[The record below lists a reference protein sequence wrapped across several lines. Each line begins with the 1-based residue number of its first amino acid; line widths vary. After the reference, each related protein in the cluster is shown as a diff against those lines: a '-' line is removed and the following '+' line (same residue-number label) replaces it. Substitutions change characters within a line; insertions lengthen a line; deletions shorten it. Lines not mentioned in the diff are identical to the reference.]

1 MQAQGR
7 GVPGLRRPRHA
18 RMRLMT
24 WQGIEGH
31 DAVVE
36 RFRRALRRG
45 RLASTFL
52 FVGPAGIGK
61 RAFAEKLAQT
71 LLCSEV
77 PPEELAPCGGC
88 TSCLQVAS
96 LTHPDLHIVEKP
108 PDKSSIPLS
117 LFVGDDAH
125 RMREGLCHDIVLK
138 PFMGGRRVA
147 IIDDADYLNEESA
160 NCLLKTLEEP
170 PPCSILIL
178 IGTSSDKQLPTIR
191 SRCQTIRFQP
201 LAHALVTEILQS
213 RGLAADGQGA
223 RRLAEFSG
231 GSLQQAQELADE
243 ELWTFR
249 QQLLSALA
257 RPRLESVPLA
267 HSLNAFVDTAG
278 KEASLRRA
286 RSRQLIAFAGEFY
299 RQLLRAQIGLPPH
312 GDAELIRAVEQA
324 RSTWPHDFEAAAA
337 CLDRSLEALAHID
350 RNANQATLLECW
362 LDDLARV
369 VESGQPLA
377 GSRE

>member
-1 MQAQGR
+1 MA
-7 GVPGLRRPRHA
+7 
-18 RMRLMT
+18 

-61 RAFAEKLAQT
+61 RTFAEKLAKS

-77 PPEELAPCGGC
+77 PPRELAPCGQC

-96 LTHPDLHIVEKP
+96 LTHPDLHVVEKP
-108 PDKSSIPLS
+108 PDRSSIPLS

-125 RMREGLCHDIVLK
+125 RMREGLCHDIALK

-147 IIDDADYLNEESA
+147 IIDDADYLNEEGA

-170 PPCSILIL
+170 PPCSVLIL

-191 SRCQTIRFQP
+191 SRCQTIRFRP
-201 LAHALVTEILQS
+201 LARELVAEIMQS
-213 RGLAADGQGA
+213 RGLAADGEGA

-249 QQLLSALA
+249 QQLLLALA
-257 RPRLESVPLA
+257 RPRLESVLLA
-267 HSLNAFVDTAG
+267 HSLNAFVDAAG
-278 KEASLRRA
+278 KEASSRRA
-286 RSRQLIAFAGEFY
+286 RSRQLIAFAVDFH
-299 RQLLRAQIGLPPH
+299 RQLLRAQSGLPAG

-324 RSTWPHDFEAAAA
+324 RSTWPDGFDAAAG
-337 CLDRSLEALAHID
+337 CIDRSLEALTHID
-350 RNANQATLLECW
+350 RNANQTTLLECW

-369 VESGQPLA
+369 METGRPLA
-377 GSRE
+377 SSHE